1 MKFDF
6 SALRDLLSGIR
17 KQFDKF
23 SINNVNDRLSRW
35 LAQKTFST
43 TDRLTL
49 YEDLAFLLEN
59 NLPVEKALNAM
70 ILSYGEKRPPVVF
83 CLEDALSA
91 ISRGKSVDQGLSE
104 WIPRQEAAI
113 LSAGA
118 QDGNLAAALY
128 RAITVVQGMDDMK
141 SALMST
147 LAYPMLLLGTTFAM
161 MKMVT
166 VYFLPRL
173 ETLSSKEN
181 WGGALWWLNTI
192 SEFFVNNALLLGV
205 LILLIAGFVAW
216 SMPNL
221 TGKVRKHVLD
231 RIMPWS
237 VYRDILGV
245 GFLLNFSALMRAQV
259 TTQDAIDILSN
270 HAPPWL
276 FERLAATQNQVSQG
290 DHLGIAL
297 RNAGFGFPSPRAIDK
312 LALLTD
318 GDNAENIIE
327 NFARV
332 WLKQTVS
339 KIKKTAKLLS
349 NIALGTNAGYMI
361 LILLATQDLNNL
373 VGNH

>member
-1 MKFDF
+1 MKLDF
-6 SALRDLLSGIR
+6 SALKSLLSGVS
-17 KQFDKF
+17 KQSDRF
-23 SINNVNDRLSRW
+23 SVNNINDRLGRW
-35 LAQKTFST
+35 LAQKTFTT

-49 YEDLAFLLEN
+49 YEDLAFLLDN

-70 ILSYGEKRPPVVF
+70 ILSYGTKRPPVVF

-91 ISRGKSVDQGLSE
+91 ISQGKSVDQGFSE
-104 WIPRQEAAI
+104 WVPRQEAAI

-118 QDGNLAAALY
+118 QDGNLAAALN
-128 RAITVVQGMDDMK
+128 RAITVVQGMDEMK

-181 WGGALWWLNTI
+181 WGGALWWLNSI
-192 SEFFVNNALLLGV
+192 SEFFVNNALLHGV
-205 LILLIAGFVAW
+205 FILFIIGFVTW

-221 TGKVRKHVLD
+221 TGNVRKHILD
-231 RIMPWS
+231 KIMPWS
-237 VYRDILGV
+237 IYRDVLGV

-259 TTQDAIDILSN
+259 TTQDAINILSN
-270 HAPPWL
+270 HAQPWL
-276 FERLAATQNQVSQG
+276 FERLAATQQQVSQG

-312 LALLTD
+312 LALLTG

-327 NFARV
+327 NFARN
-332 WLKQTVS
+332 WLKQTVA

-349 NIALGTNAGYMI
+349 NIALGTSAGYMI